1 MIEADPQSTGA
12 RWRVPLVLAALL
24 AVAGCS
30 TPERLTAKVTPC
42 STGEVK
48 IQSSE
53 FSRTGSTTAWCA
65 ECKGKLYQCATNP
78 DRTHVECHVARP
90 DDICK

>member
-1 MIEADPQSTGA
+1 MIEADPRSTVA
-12 RWRVPLVLAALL
+12 RWCVLLALAALL
-24 AVAGCS
+24 AAGC
-30 TPERLTAKVTPC
+30 TGPERLTAKVTPC
-42 STGEVK
+42 TTKEVQ

-78 DRTHVECHVARP
+78 ERTHVECHVARA

>member
-1 MIEADPQSTGA
+1 MQRFAQSSKSV
-12 RWRVPLVLAALL
+12 RLSVLLALCALL
-24 AVAGCS
+24 AAGCR
-30 TPERLTAKVTPC
+30 TPERLTSKLTPC
-42 STGEVK
+42 STGEVQ

-78 DRTHVECHVARP
+78 ERTHTECHIARA

>member
-1 MIEADPQSTGA
+1 MVEADPQSTGA
-12 RWRVPLVLAALL
+12 RWRVLLILAVSL

-30 TPERLTAKVTPC
+30 SPARLTAKVTPC
-42 STGEVK
+42 STKEVQ

-78 DRTHVECHVARP
+78 DRTRVECHVARV